1 MVFTLL
7 YSISYGEFL
16 GKSPLLVPPRWPSKA
31 GSGSKNPVI
40 HRRKS
45 GESCST
51 QEEKER
57 RIPRVTGGE
66 KERCPVIHGAETTMR
81 LGSRI
86 VIRKYPVVH
95 GRQRKKNPVIHR
107 RGRKEPRVTGAD
119 KKTGDLKKSPGY
131 YHSFSEQFDETFLLP
146 TGVGPPRKKWTLTR
160 RKKLPPFRPSLP
172 FFPTPQG

>member
-7 YSISYGEFL
+7 YSISYGEFP

-66 KERCPVIHGAETTMR
+66 KERWDPPRNT
-81 LGSRI
+81 
-86 VIRKYPVVH
+86 
-95 GRQRKKNPVIHR
+95 
-107 RGRKEPRVTGAD
+107 RGRNNNAAREPHSYSKIPRSTRETKKEESCNTQEEIRGI
-119 KKTGDLKKSPGY
+119 L
-131 YHSFSEQFDETFLLP
+131 
-146 TGVGPPRKKWTLTR
+146 
-160 RKKLPPFRPSLP
+160 
-172 FFPTPQG
+172 